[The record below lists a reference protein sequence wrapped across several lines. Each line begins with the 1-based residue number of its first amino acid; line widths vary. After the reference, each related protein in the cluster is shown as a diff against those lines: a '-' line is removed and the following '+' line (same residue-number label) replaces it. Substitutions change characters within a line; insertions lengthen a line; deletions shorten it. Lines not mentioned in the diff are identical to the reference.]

1 MKSFEA
7 RKPFR
12 ILAGILAIIIWPT
25 TFGIAKLEA
34 KSFLEMIGIATAGS
48 IFALAL
54 TFVAFTGKIPA
65 WLRSVFSQ
73 RPGMKTRAGK
83 NSFNLFARM
92 WQTTIGELLC
102 TQFLMKCRNLEPG
115 LSVDRKDH
123 APTEAR
129 RKVGIRR

>member
-54 TFVAFTGKIPA
+54 TFVAFTG
-65 WLRSVFSQ
+65 LYFSQ